1 VERSLKCSLEITSRE
16 ILRRAQDDTVGP
28 MDRNREYWYCCV
40 KLIYYFLPMS
50 VERTVVLLKPDAL
63 QRDLLG
69 EIIGRFERKG
79 LKIVALKIV
88 PLTEQLLDE
97 HYAHIADKPFYPDM
111 KTYMMDTPV
120 VAMILE
126 GIEAISEVRKLV
138 GSTNPRAADAG
149 TIRADLSMN
158 MPSNLV
164 HASDGNEAAEAEVKR
179 FFSNNEIFAYE
190 KLTDKFIFREGV

>member
-1 VERSLKCSLEITSRE
+1 
-16 ILRRAQDDTVGP
+16 
-28 MDRNREYWYCCV
+28 
-40 KLIYYFLPMS
+40 MS

-69 EIIGRFERKG
+69 EIISRFERKG
-79 LKIVALKIV
+79 LKIVALKII
-88 PLTEQLLDE
+88 PLTEKLLDE

-111 KTYMMDTPV
+111 KKYMMDTPV

-126 GIEAISEVRKLV
+126 GIEAIAEVRKLV

-164 HASDGNEAAEAEVKR
+164 HASDGNEAAADEVKR
-179 FFSNNEIFAYE
+179 FFSDEEIFTYE